1 MIVPT
6 LHFTSCSSSVSF
18 SDPLRFKSNTI
29 NANSLNSFGKPVAN
43 STDNNNDYHNKP
55 FETPSEVLYSENYF
69 LRTNQ
74 NELTSNTL
82 NPPKSINDTE
92 NNSIFLSNMDD
103 FYKLKF
109 DSDELL
115 SNKNNFNKNINDDS
129 SSNSSSASL
138 SVIPILCQK
147 STNQIETNTFSFE
160 LKKPHSIDMKSLM
173 KKKQESVN
181 SLTFN
186 KESSS
191 NSDSKTI
198 DEADKQ
204 EIIEYRNPRELLLM
218 PSSYYQMP
226 VKSKSDLHGQ
236 LLHEIQTKTNERS
249 QKDLSMHL
257 DEQGNLINNE
267 LNKLVSRNSISD
279 SIQVNQP
286 VECRFQMKS
295 VQLDETNADSVTMS
309 VNTVSSRK
317 HAELENEKETTKQKS
332 KLTLPSKIPIKLS
345 SSIKTA
351 ESNKLNGNAMT
362 MPATISNAVS
372 RSMLSEA
379 KFKLEAFS
387 KMNKINNN
395 NKSKTNQ
402 TTTKMTK
409 TFENDF
415 QTKF

>member
-1 MIVPT
+1 M
-6 LHFTSCSSSVSF
+6 
-18 SDPLRFKSNTI
+18 
-29 NANSLNSFGKPVAN
+29 
-43 STDNNNDYHNKP
+43 
-55 FETPSEVLYSENYF
+55 E
-69 LRTNQ
+69 
-74 NELTSNTL
+74 
-82 NPPKSINDTE
+82 
-92 NNSIFLSNMDD
+92 D

-109 DSDELL
+109 DSDESLKTK
-115 SNKNNFNKNINDDS
+115 KNFTNNINNDS
-129 SSNSSSASL
+129 SSSSSSSTSL

-147 STNQIETNTFSFE
+147 STNQIDTNTFSFE
-160 LKKPHSIDMKSLM
+160 LKKPHSIDVKSLM
-173 KKKQESVN
+173 NKKQESVN

-191 NSDSKTI
+191 NTDSKTM
-198 DEADKQ
+198 DEADKH
-204 EIIEYRNPRELLLM
+204 EIIEYKNPRELLLM

-267 LNKLVSRNSISD
+267 LNKLASRNSISE

-286 VECRFQMKS
+286 VECRFQIKS
-295 VQLDETNADSVTMS
+295 VQLDETNADTVTMS

-317 HAELENEKETTKQKS
+317 HAEIENEKETITKQKS
-332 KLTLPSKIPIKLS
+332 KLTFPSKIPIKLS

-351 ESNKLNGNAMT
+351 ESNNLNGNAMT
-362 MPATISNAVS
+362 MPATISNAAS

-402 TTTKMTK
+402 TITTMPK